1 MSLETNV
8 QSLLHAFEQ
17 GAAAVWLRRAMVATI
32 IAAIAAIWLFV
43 KFNGFN
49 TPEAMDQAQIGRQI
63 ASGQGYTTLYARPL
77 ALNVMLQRTGQIKLP
92 LPDVSQAPLG
102 PLINAAVLKISGT
115 EIAMPAREVVAPAER
130 VIAVVSTLF
139 FAGALIFCFLLG
151 SRLFGAQLAL
161 IGTGMLIATD
171 IFWRFSFSGLPQ
183 MPMLFFFSVAL
194 WLLAAALDA
203 NGAGRRIKS
212 VLLAGL
218 SAFLLGI
225 VTLGHGIGLWIFA
238 GFWIFSVGVLRPR
251 WLVALTAPLL
261 YALPVVP
268 WALHNWREV
277 RNPFG
282 LPFYELARTRDTD
295 PLAFTAN
302 FEPLLQF
309 RWEEILQNTLT
320 QTLSQV
326 ANFTAYIGF
335 NIVAAAFFLALFV
348 HTYNRWQPAQFRWA
362 ILFMWIGATAGMS
375 LFGVQDEVSANQLHV
390 LFLPAMVYYGLA
402 FLLGLWNRLEF
413 PQPVMRMAF
422 IGLLYLIVAAPL
434 ALSLGTTK
442 NRTNW
447 PPYLPPLIER
457 FSQWID
463 AREAMAS
470 DIPWATAWYAGRVS
484 LLLPESIE
492 QFELIHSERLLG
504 APIVAIYLTPYSG
517 NRRTY
522 ADIVN
527 GNYREWAR
535 FVLREIKQDEIR
547 DWIIRAAVSLPV
559 DGEAIMF
566 ADRVRWR

>member
-1 MSLETNV
+1 MALETNV
-8 QSLLHAFEQ
+8 QSFLHAFEQ
-17 GAAAVWLRRAMVATI
+17 GAAAVWLRRALVGTI

-49 TPEAMDQAQIGRQI
+49 SPDAMDQAQIGRQL

-77 ALNVMLQRTGQIKLP
+77 ALHVMLARTGQIKSP

-102 PLINAAVLKISGT
+102 PLINAAMLKISGAT
-115 EIAMPAREVVAPAER
+115 VAMPEREVVAPAER
-130 VIAVVSTLF
+130 AIVVAGVLF

-151 SRLFGAQLAL
+151 RRLFDPQLAL

-183 MPMLFFFSVAL
+183 MPMLFFFSAAL
-194 WLLAAALDA
+194 WTLAAALDA
-203 NGAGRRIKS
+203 NGNGQRLKTVFLTWVTA
-212 VLLAGL
+212 L
-218 SAFLLGI
+218 LLG
-225 VTLGHGIGLWIFA
+225 VTTLGNGIGLWIFG
-238 GFWIFSVGVLRPR
+238 GFWIFAVCVLRPR
-251 WLVALTAPLL
+251 WLTGLTTPLL
-261 YALPVVP
+261 YTVPLAP
-268 WALHNWREV
+268 WALHNWREL
-277 RNPFG
+277 RNPLG
-282 LPFYELARTRDTD
+282 LPIYELARAPKSD
-295 PLAFTAN
+295 LVALTAN
-302 FEPLLQF
+302 FEPLLRFQW
-309 RWEEILQNTLT
+309 REILQNAFE

-326 ANFTAYIGF
+326 TNFTAFIGF
-335 NIVAAAFFLALFV
+335 NVVAAAFFFALFV

-362 ILFMWIGATAGMS
+362 ALLMWLGACVGMS
-375 LFGVQDEVSANQLHV
+375 LFGVSEEVCANQLQV
-390 LFLPAMVYYGLA
+390 LFVPVMVYYGLA

-413 PQPVMRMAF
+413 PQPVLRLAF
-422 IGLLYLIVAAPL
+422 IGGLYLVVAGPM
-434 ALSLGTTK
+434 ALNLWTTGK
-442 NRTNW
+442 RINW
-447 PPYLPPLIER
+447 PPYLPPLVER

-492 QFELIHSERLLG
+492 QFELIHAERLLG

-517 NRRTY
+517 DRRTY

-527 GNYREWAR
+527 GTYREWAR
-535 FVLREIKQDEIR
+535 FVLREVKQDDIR
-547 DWIIRAAVSLPV
+547 DWIITAAVNLPV

>member
-1 MSLETNV
+1 MALETNV
-8 QSLLHAFEQ
+8 QSFLHAFEQ
-17 GAAAVWLRRAMVATI
+17 GAAAVWLRRALVGTI

-49 TPEAMDQAQIGRQI
+49 SPDAMDQAQIGRQL

-77 ALNVMLQRTGQIKLP
+77 ALHVMLARTGQIKSP

-102 PLINAAVLKISGT
+102 PLINAAMLKISGAT
-115 EIAMPAREVVAPAER
+115 VAMPEREVVAPAER
-130 VIAVVSTLF
+130 AIVVAGVLF

-151 SRLFGAQLAL
+151 RRLFDPQLAL

-183 MPMLFFFSVAL
+183 MPMLFFFSAAL
-194 WLLAAALDA
+194 WTLAAALDA
-203 NGAGRRIKS
+203 NGNGQRLKTVFLTWVTA
-212 VLLAGL
+212 L
-218 SAFLLGI
+218 LLG
-225 VTLGHGIGLWIFA
+225 VTTLGNGIGLWIFG
-238 GFWIFSVGVLRPR
+238 GFWIFAVCVLRPR
-251 WLVALTAPLL
+251 WLTGLTTPLL
-261 YALPVVP
+261 YTVPLAP
-268 WALHNWREV
+268 WALHNWREL
-277 RNPFG
+277 RNPLG
-282 LPFYELARTRDTD
+282 LPIYELARAPKSD
-295 PLAFTAN
+295 LVALTAN
-302 FEPLLQF
+302 FEPLLRFQW
-309 RWEEILQNTLT
+309 REILQNAFE

-326 ANFTAYIGF
+326 TNFTAFIGF
-335 NIVAAAFFLALFV
+335 NVVAAAFFFALFV

-362 ILFMWIGATAGMS
+362 ALLMWLGACVGMS
-375 LFGVQDEVSANQLHV
+375 LFGVSEEVCANQLHV
-390 LFLPAMVYYGLA
+390 LFVPVMVYYGLA

-413 PQPVMRMAF
+413 PQPVLRLAF
-422 IGLLYLIVAAPL
+422 IGGLYLVVAGPM
-434 ALSLGTTK
+434 ALNLWTTGK
-442 NRTNW
+442 RINW
-447 PPYLPPLIER
+447 PPYLPPLVER

-492 QFELIHSERLLG
+492 QFELIHAERLLG

-517 NRRTY
+517 DRRTY

-527 GNYREWAR
+527 GTYREWAR
-535 FVLREIKQDEIR
+535 FVLREVKQDDIR
-547 DWIIRAAVSLPV
+547 DWIITAAVNLPV